1 VGDNVSEGSIILELE
16 SEAETVV
23 EAVVETIVESVAEAA
38 PKAEPVAA
46 PPTVTAEPAAV
57 ASRVETINVP
67 DFGGG
72 EAEVI
77 EVCIAAGD
85 DITEGDSL
93 IVLETDKASMEVPSP
108 KSGKVVSITIAE
120 GSQASEGAAILELE
134 VAGSAPAVAAVAAA
148 PATQPAASVAAP
160 AAVTPPSVPVQAQR
174 VSGKDFVGD
183 TLYAGPAVRK
193 IMREFGVDGLQIK
206 GSGPKGRILKEDVQ
220 KFVKEAIT
228 NKSSAVTGGS
238 GIPPIPAIDFSKF
251 GDVEIKPLSKIAKVT
266 AANMQRSWLNVPHV
280 TQFDDADI
288 TELEDFRAGL
298 KAEAEK
304 RGVRITPLPFILKAC
319 ANALRA
325 NPVFNSSLDAT
336 GENLVYKDYVHIGMA
351 VDTPAGLMV
360 PVIRDVDK
368 KSSWELAAETRKLKP
383 ADMQGGCFTISSLGG
398 IGGTGFTPI
407 VNAPEVAILGVSKLA
422 VKPVWDGK
430 EFVPRKMLPLAL
442 SYDHRVVNG
451 ADAGRFFTY
460 LASLLADIRR
470 LAL

>member
-1 VGDNVSEGSIILELE
+1 MSIQTVKVPDIGGDEVEVIEICVSVGDQVAEEDSIVVLESDKASMEIPSPAAGVVKSIVIAVGDNVSEGSIILELE
-16 SEAETVV
+16 SEAEAVV
-23 EAVVETIVESVAEAA
+23 EAVVETIFENVSEAA

-46 PPTVTAEPAAV
+46 PPTVAAESAAV

-160 AAVTPPSVPVQAQR
+160 AAATPPVAPVQAQR

-220 KFVKEAIT
+220 KFVKEAI
-228 NKSSAVTGGS
+228 
-238 GIPPIPAIDFSKF
+238 
-251 GDVEIKPLSKIAKVT
+251 
-266 AANMQRSWLNVPHV
+266 
-280 TQFDDADI
+280 
-288 TELEDFRAGL
+288 
-298 KAEAEK
+298 
-304 RGVRITPLPFILKAC
+304 
-319 ANALRA
+319 
-325 NPVFNSSLDAT
+325 
-336 GENLVYKDYVHIGMA
+336 
-351 VDTPAGLMV
+351 
-360 PVIRDVDK
+360 
-368 KSSWELAAETRKLKP
+368 
-383 ADMQGGCFTISSLGG
+383 
-398 IGGTGFTPI
+398 
-407 VNAPEVAILGVSKLA
+407 
-422 VKPVWDGK
+422 
-430 EFVPRKMLPLAL
+430 
-442 SYDHRVVNG
+442 
-451 ADAGRFFTY
+451 
-460 LASLLADIRR
+460 
-470 LAL
+470 